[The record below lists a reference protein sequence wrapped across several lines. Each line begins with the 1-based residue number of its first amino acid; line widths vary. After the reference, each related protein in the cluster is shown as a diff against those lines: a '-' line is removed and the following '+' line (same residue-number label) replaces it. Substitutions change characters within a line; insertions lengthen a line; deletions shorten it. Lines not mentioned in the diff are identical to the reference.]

1 MARNLYVLWTLW
13 RLQLKEKLLPVQQGA
28 VKIQHALQLEGKG
41 GILSIF
47 FLTLNKLNWQLD
59 DVTREKKRL

>member
-1 MARNLYVLWTLW
+1 MCYGCYGDFN
-13 RLQLKEKLLPVQQGA
+13 LKEKLLPVQQGA

-47 FLTLNKLNWQLD
+47 KRNWQLEY
-59 DVTREKKRL
+59 VTREKKRL

>member
-1 MARNLYVLWTLW
+1 MNLYVLWMLW

-47 FLTLNKLNWQLD
+47 KRNWQLEY
-59 DVTREKKRL
+59 VTREKKRL